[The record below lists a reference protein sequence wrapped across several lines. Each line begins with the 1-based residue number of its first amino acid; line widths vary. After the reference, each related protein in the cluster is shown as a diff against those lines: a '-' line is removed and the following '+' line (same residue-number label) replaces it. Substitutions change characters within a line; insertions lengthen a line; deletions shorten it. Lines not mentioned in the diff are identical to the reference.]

1 MTSDLTKTSF
11 FFLPLVS
18 IIYLAMKNSFRF
30 AHLFYQVSRLA
41 YENNLACPLA
51 SDCKYVNEEMSF
63 GFDFDYVHLFR
74 NIIIIMILVIIMIIK
89 TEKTVRQSLSHF
101 RLTGRNAMQGAP

>member
-11 FFLPLVS
+11 FFLPPVS

-41 YENNLACPLA
+41 YENNLACPLT

-74 NIIIIMILVIIMIIK
+74 NIIIMILVIIMIIK